1 MRAQRICARLSV
13 TCGDSNPLQFW
24 GFCVWPTF
32 LILVKRRRGCEEEES
47 AWSSNAAF
55 CRSSPHSRPLGGDF
69 SPRCEEAEMVVRVLG
84 GGTGAKIRR
93 VFKFQGKRVAWRS
106 WREEDGK
113 RGRQEKSEGARKCL
127 AASRPGNRYLCVFW
141 GSS

>member
-1 MRAQRICARLSV
+1 
-13 TCGDSNPLQFW
+13 
-24 GFCVWPTF
+24 
-32 LILVKRRRGCEEEES
+32 
-47 AWSSNAAF
+47 
-55 CRSSPHSRPLGGDF
+55 
-69 SPRCEEAEMVVRVLG
+69 MVVRVLG

-93 VFKFQGKRVAWRS
+93 VFKFQGKGVACRS

-113 RGRQEKSEGARKCL
+113 RGRQEKLRGGVECL